1 MERILILDDDKNQ
14 LKYLE
19 NLLGNYFECVTF
31 CNPIEAMKSF
41 RENNYLGVITDLH
54 MPLMNGIEF
63 IKKISLCSEDQF
75 PIVVFS
81 GDLGNQSRIEC
92 LELGV
97 RDYLHCGMDEKEII
111 LRVKNNFHKK
121 NKLSYENIVIDEKLM
136 HVYFEESLIDV
147 TQIEYKILTFLLR
160 HHGQVSKKKLL
171 NFVWPSRFVLD
182 KTLNTHMTN
191 LRAKMKEFNYTLL
204 TTKEDIVVIAHLNL
218 KETMVS

>member
-19 NLLGNYFECVTF
+19 NLLRNYFECVVF
-31 CNPIEAMKSF
+31 YNPIEAMNSF
-41 RENNYLGVITDLH
+41 RDNNYLGVITDLH

-63 IKKISLCSEDQF
+63 IKKISLYKEDQF

-81 GDLGNQSRIEC
+81 GDVTNQSKIEC

-111 LRVKNNFHKK
+111 LRIRNNFHKK
-121 NKLSYENIVIDEKLM
+121 NKLSYENIAIDENAM
-136 HVYFEESLIDV
+136 QVYFEESLVDV

-160 HHGQVSKKKLL
+160 HNGQVSKKKLL
-171 NFVWPSRFVLD
+171 NFIWPSRFVLD

-191 LRAKMKEFNYTLL
+191 LRAKMKSYSYTLL
-204 TTKEDIVVIAHLNL
+204 TTKEDVVVIAPLNL
-218 KETMVS
+218 KESMVS